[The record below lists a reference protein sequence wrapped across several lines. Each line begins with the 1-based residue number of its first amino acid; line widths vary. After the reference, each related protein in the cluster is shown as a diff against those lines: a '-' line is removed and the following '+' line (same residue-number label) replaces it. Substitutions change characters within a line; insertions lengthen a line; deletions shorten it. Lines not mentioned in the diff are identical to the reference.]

1 MESLTSN
8 LFTKKPNNALK
19 NCLNDH
25 SSHISL
31 NKNSTGEHVE
41 LIQTALTR
49 IKDNDPGLGIP
60 AFEVNGTYDGAT
72 ADAILRYKQKRDI
85 VNRSYQNAAD
95 KIVGKM
101 TLQKLDEET
110 LLLEQGRRGGG
121 LLIPT
126 DPMPVQKD
134 LAARDSLLALS
145 WVNLAISA
153 IALYKAA
160 LIATLGGGNAILP
173 PKVSE
178 ALDIHFHLIDP
189 KPSVTG
195 AIRRSITLQDAIFI
209 QSNLIAIQG
218 VLSNKA
224 NFENSTGCLGEDGK
238 INPGVPAC
246 APFGGH
252 IFFTPVYKG
261 FTDAKGEAIGPN
273 SRAAILVHEATHVI
287 DTASHPKA
295 NHISEFS
302 PAYES
307 MKSDNMLHNSSS
319 YASFAAM
326 IATGHGKKPNDRFGL
341 GSLRGS

>member
-101 TLQKLDEET
+101 TLRKLDEET
-110 LLLEQGRRGGG
+110 SLLEQGRRGGG

-189 KPSVTG
+189 KPSITG

-224 NFENSTGCLGEDGK
+224 NFENSTGFIDKNGK
-238 INPGVPAC
+238 PRPEVPAH

-252 IFFTPVYKG
+252 IFFNPPYKG
-261 FTDAKGEAIGPN
+261 FTDPKGQAIGPN
-273 SRAAILVHEATHVI
+273 SRAAILIHEATHVVI
-287 DTASHPKA
+287 SDSGEDI
-295 NHISEFS
+295 NHISEFDA
-302 PAYES
+302 AYDN
-307 MKSDNMLHNSSS
+307 MNPNNMLHNSSS

-326 IATGHGKKPNDRFGL
+326 IATGHGKQRSDRFGL
-341 GSLRGS
+341 GPLRGS